1 MPQRGTM
8 RGKTAFNTLTYR
20 DDSAAIEEYD
30 QLVRHLDDPA
40 CGKTHTDRFSFHR
53 NWLTTRF
60 YIQARDAGELTEW
73 EDVTMRQLLL
83 EGRGVSTKT
92 NGSVSD
98 KGLFVV
104 VGRDDRKPFVGRQGT
119 LQWSRVLAGTDA
131 DIEEEKRCD
140 SGVSY
145 CTSNGMFQVKI
156 TDPRDGTFFERTNF
170 RSKSV
175 AHAYA
180 VAKRE
185 ELESLLPPVPN
196 DLACLPVGDKAD
208 DAQEGVAHAVRLR
221 GHSGQF
227 VKSVVQFDRVKG
239 WTWVLACKKVGC
251 IHRAEPTNKSL
262 VDAGASFTPGLCF
275 DHGGGTRCRG
285 SCGHKCPFGEHGT
298 ILGQLS
304 EKYGGRCLTCFI
316 NEYIDTTDPELRPLV
331 DKAAPKHKTKEL
343 AVRSVL
349 AAAFPDYDWVF
360 DRSLGNRS
368 LFRGDPKYRPDARV
382 QSSWRV
388 LIVEI
393 DENRHVR
400 YSCSGERAREA
411 AIVQY
416 YLRRDERHEVVLIR
430 FNPDSFID
438 LKTQKRTR
446 SPWKHSTKQAGMVL
460 ADEEEWK
467 RRTDCLVDVVKRYMV
482 PVGEEGHV
490 QVPPAELDAFAPIPS
505 DAKPEDR
512 CLFTVELFY

>member
-1 MPQRGTM
+1 MGVHKKTYRG
-8 RGKTAFNTLTYR
+8 GKAYHTLTYA
-20 DDSAAIEEYD
+20 DEADALDELAH
-30 QLVRHLDDPA
+30 LKAHLDDPA
-40 CGKTHTDRFSFHR
+40 KGTTHDDRYAFHR
-53 NWLTTRF
+53 NWLTDRLYTQTR
-60 YIQARDAGELTEW
+60 DELSEW
-73 EDVTMRQLLL
+73 DDSTMHRLLS
-83 EGRGVSTKT
+83 EGKGVSVLS
-92 NGSVSD
+92 NNSAPD
-98 KGLFVV
+98 DGLFVV
-104 VGRDDRKPFVGRQGT
+104 IGAQDHKPFVAKKGAKG
-119 LQWSRVLAGTDA
+119 WSRVLAGTDA
-131 DIEEEKRCD
+131 DIEAEKRCD
-140 SGVSY
+140 PGVSY
-145 CTSNGMFQVKI
+145 CTGTGMFRVQI
-156 TDPRDGTFFERTNF
+156 WDPRDGTSFKPKQF

-180 VAKRE
+180 SAKRE
-185 ELESLLPPVPN
+185 ELEALLPPVP
-196 DLACLPVGDKAD
+196 DHLACLPVGHKAG

-227 VKSVVQFDRVKG
+227 VKSVVQFCGGKG
-239 WTWVLACKKVGC
+239 QWTLACGKDGC
-251 IHRAEPTNKSL
+251 IRYAAPTKNSV
-262 VDAGASFTPGLCF
+262 VDVGASFTPGLCY

-298 ILGQLS
+298 ILGQVHI
-304 EKYGGRCLTCFI
+304 KYGGRCLTCFI

-331 DKAAPKHKTKEL
+331 DKAASKHKTKEL

-360 DRSLGNRS
+360 DRRLGNRS

-411 AIVQY
+411 DIVQH
-416 YLRRDERHEVVLIR
+416 YLRLDERHEVVLIR
-430 FNPDSFID
+430 FNPDSYVNVR
-438 LKTQKRTR
+438 TGKRTR
-446 SPWKHSTKQAGMVL
+446 SPWKHSAKQAGMVL

-467 RRTDCLVDVVKRYMV
+467 RRTDCLVEVVTRYMV
-482 PVGEEGHV
+482 PAGEEGHV
-490 QVPPAELDAFAPIPS
+490 QAPPAELDAFAPVPP
-505 DAKPEDR
+505 DARPEDR